1 MIKAQTVTSVI
12 LWGPPGVGKTTL
24 ARLLAANSNMNFMQ
38 TSAVFSGVKEL
49 REIFDDA
56 KKHHDK
62 VSTLLFVDEIH
73 RFNRSQQD
81 SFLPFIEDGT
91 IRLIGATTENP
102 SFELN
107 SALLSRTQVLTL
119 RPLTSKGLATI
130 LARAEA
136 HMGQSLPITDEAR
149 QKLFELADGD
159 GRTLINFAE
168 QIWRQNPPRPLTLGQ
183 LSSSLAQKLA
193 QFDKS
198 GDWHYNLLSALHKSV
213 RGSDPDASLYWLARL
228 LDGGEDP
235 RIIARRMT
243 RMATE
248 DIGLSDPQALSVS
261 LAAWECFERLGTP
274 EGELALAQAIIYL
287 ALAPKS
293 NAVYRAFDAA
303 MGEAKSTGSLP
314 PPRHIL
320 NAPTRLMR
328 EMDYG
333 KGYRYDHDEPD
344 AFSGQ
349 NYFPDSMTK
358 TNRPPY
364 FDPVERGFERDLK
377 KRLAYF
383 AKLRCQRSS

>member
-1 MIKAQTVTSVI
+1 M
-12 LWGPPGVGKTTL
+12 
-24 ARLLAANSNMNFMQ
+24 
-38 TSAVFSGVKEL
+38 
-49 REIFDDA
+49 
-56 KKHHDK
+56 
-62 VSTLLFVDEIH
+62 
-73 RFNRSQQD
+73 
-81 SFLPFIEDGT
+81 
-91 IRLIGATTENP
+91 IGATTENP

-119 RPLTSKGLATI
+119 RPLNSKSLATI

-136 HMGQSLPITDEAR
+136 HMHQTLPITDEAR

-159 GRTLINFAE
+159 GRALINFAE
-168 QIWRQNPPRPLTLGQ
+168 QIWRQNPPRPLTPSQ
-183 LSSSLAQKLA
+183 LSSTLAQKLA
-193 QFDKS
+193 LFDKS

-314 PPRHIL
+314 PPRHIV

-349 NYFPDSMTK
+349 NYFPDRMTK
-358 TNRPPY
+358 TNRPAY